1 MSRDGAQ
8 LFVLTGGPGAGKTTL
23 IDALAGSGFA
33 TAPEAGRAII
43 RQQTPIAGRGRPST
57 DPGLFAE
64 LMLSWD
70 LQSYHAHTRRP
81 GPVFFDRG
89 IVDVIGYLK
98 LLGRPLPE
106 HMSAAARLYRYNR
119 CVFVCPPWP
128 EIFTQDNER
137 KQDLDEAERTY
148 HALVETYAGCG
159 YELVEVPR
167 APVDVRLRFITTKIS
182 CVFR

>member
-1 MSRDGAQ
+1 MSQNGAQ
-8 LFVLTGGPGAGKTTL
+8 LFVLTGGPGAGKSTL
-23 IDALAGSGFA
+23 IDALAGAGFA
-33 TAPEAGRAII
+33 TVSEAGRAII
-43 RQQTPIAGRGRPST
+43 RQQMPIAGRGQPSI

-70 LQSYHAHTRRP
+70 MQSYCANASKP

-98 LLGRPLPE
+98 LLGRAVPE
-106 HMSAAARLYRYNR
+106 HMSVAARLYRYNPR
-119 CVFVCPPWP
+119 VFVCPPWP

-148 HALVETYAGCG
+148 RALVETYAGCG

-167 APVDVRLRFITTKIS
+167 APVEERLRFITDRA
-182 CVFR
+182 VRA

>member
-1 MSRDGAQ
+1 MSTDGAQ
-8 LFVLTGGPGAGKTTL
+8 LFVLTGGPSAGKTTL
-23 IDALAGSGFA
+23 IDAIGEAGFA
-33 TAPEAGRAII
+33 TVPEAGRAII
-43 RQQTPIAGRGRPST
+43 RQQMPIAGRGMPSV

-70 LQSYHAHTRRP
+70 LQSYHAHASKP

-98 LLGRPLPE
+98 LLGRAIPE
-106 HMSAAARLYRYNR
+106 HMSVAARRHRYNPR
-119 CVFVCPPWP
+119 VFVCPPWP
-128 EIFTQDNER
+128 EIFTQDSER

-148 HALVETYAGCG
+148 RALVETYAGCG

-167 APVDVRLRFITTKIS
+167 VPVAERLRFIMNRARS
-182 CVFR
+182 G

>member
-1 MSRDGAQ
+1 MPRAGAQ

-23 IDALAGSGFA
+23 VDAIGKAGFA
-33 TAPEAGRAII
+33 TVSEAGRAII
-43 RQQTPIAGRGRPST
+43 RQQMQIAGRGQPSI
-57 DPGLFAE
+57 DPVLFAE

-70 LQSYHAHTRRP
+70 LQSFHVHAGRL

-98 LLGRPLPE
+98 LLGRREPE
-106 HMSAAARLYRYNR
+106 HMSTAARLYRYNP

-128 EIFTQDNER
+128 EIFTQDDER

-148 HALVETYAGCG
+148 RALIETYAACG
-159 YELVEVPR
+159 YKLVEVPR
-167 APVDVRLRFITTKIS
+167 LPVRERLRFIMD
-182 CVFR
+182 RAARA